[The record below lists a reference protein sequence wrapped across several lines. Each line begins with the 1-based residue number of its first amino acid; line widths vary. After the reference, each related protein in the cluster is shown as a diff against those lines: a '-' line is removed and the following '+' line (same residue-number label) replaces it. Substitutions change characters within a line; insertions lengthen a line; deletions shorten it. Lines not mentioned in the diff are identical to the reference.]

1 LELGQ
6 WAFEIQVTLLLI
18 LYLSLDLFPKTLQII
33 EHVFSWHGS
42 MIYTGDAGFES
53 WLQT

>member
-6 WAFEIQVTLLLI
+6 WALEIQVTLLLI
-18 LYLSLDLFPKTLQII
+18 LYLSLDLLPKTPQII

-42 MIYTGDAGFES
+42 VTYTGDGEFES

>member
-18 LYLSLDLFPKTLQII
+18 LYLALGVFPKTPQII

-42 MIYTGDAGFES
+42 VIYTGDAGFES
-53 WLQT
+53 LLQT